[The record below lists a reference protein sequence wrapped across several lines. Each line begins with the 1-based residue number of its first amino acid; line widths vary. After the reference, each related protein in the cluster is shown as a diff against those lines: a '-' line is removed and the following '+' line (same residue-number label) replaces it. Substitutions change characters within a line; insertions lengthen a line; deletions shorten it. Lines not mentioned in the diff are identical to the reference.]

1 MIKLEL
7 CKSLESPNKSSCKHK
22 IYLKFKHVPCIPRN
36 MIWEQLLCMNM
47 NTYMNKM
54 NIDSSFFHTNKQKKV
69 ETTFKENQILKNKK
83 KNAMN
88 I

>member
-1 MIKLEL
+1 
-7 CKSLESPNKSSCKHK
+7 
-22 IYLKFKHVPCIPRN
+22 